1 MSVRP
6 NSRMHR
12 LMWTKC
18 RHGPAMEQA
27 GKTDDQSDDS
37 HAGRGPFAPGA
48 PLIFFIWSGQ
58 ELTRLPLVSPIA
70 VLHGAIMNN
79 QNIERPSPAVTQ
91 DRQGATTDIAATA
104 SVAIS
109 KASDIAQEVADRATH
124 TASEAVST
132 VGDQVKEV
140 LGRQVVSGVDV
151 IGKLAAS
158 TRRTADDL
166 EESAPL
172 VAGMVR
178 TVSERVDG
186 YATNLRGQSVDQL
199 MRTASDLT
207 RRRPALIFGL
217 AALAGFVACRTL
229 KSAPAK
235 RFSREPFVR
244 QGANEFHGG

>member
-1 MSVRP
+1 
-6 NSRMHR
+6 
-12 LMWTKC
+12 
-18 RHGPAMEQA
+18 
-27 GKTDDQSDDS
+27 
-37 HAGRGPFAPGA
+37 
-48 PLIFFIWSGQ
+48 
-58 ELTRLPLVSPIA
+58 
-70 VLHGAIMNN
+70 MNN

-109 KASDIAQEVADRATH
+109 KASDFAQEVADRATH

-158 TRRTADDL
+158 TRRAADDL

-229 KSAPAK
+229 KSAPAE
-235 RFSREPFVR
+235 RFASREPFVR